1 MKWLTQIISYRY
13 KIKEKKFFFV
23 MTALRIY
30 CFNTFHI
37 PHIVMLFVLIILYI
51 TSLVLVTGCLYLLIP
66 FNPVLPALPLPQVTT
81 IPVSFSISL
90 FLKYNWPA
98 TLLVPGAGTISVQ
111 FKMITTI
118 SLVSFC
124 HHIKCYILIDCIDSV
139 HFILMTHVAS
149 LEFIIN
155 ILSL

>member
-1 MKWLTQIISYRY
+1 
-13 KIKEKKFFFV
+13 

-30 CFNTFHI
+30 CFNNFHVQ
-37 PHIVMLFVLIILYI
+37 HIVMLLLLIILYI
-51 TSLVLVTGCLYLLIP
+51 TSLVLVTGCLYLLTP
-66 FNPVLPALPLPQVTT
+66 FSPVLPALPLPQVTT
-81 IPVSFSISL
+81 NSVSFSISL
-90 FLKYNWPA
+90 FLKYKWPA
-98 TLLVPGAGTISVQ
+98 TLLVPGAGTTVQ

-124 HHIKCYILIDCIDSV
+124 HHIKCYILIDYIDSV

-149 LEFIIN
+149 LELIMN

>member
-1 MKWLTQIISYRY
+1 MKWLSQIISYRY

-30 CFNTFHI
+30 CFKTFHI
-37 PHIVMLFVLIILYI
+37 PDIVMLFFLIILYI
-51 TSLVLVTGCLYLLIP
+51 TSLVLVTGCLYLLTP
-66 FNPVLPALPLPQVTT
+66 FNPVLPALILPQVTT
-81 IPVSFSISL
+81 NPVSFSISL
-90 FLKYNWPA
+90 FLKHSWPA
-98 TLLVPGAGTISVQ
+98 TLLVPGVGTISVQ

-124 HHIKCYILIDCIDSV
+124 HHIKCLILIDYIDSV